1 MEKKNKEKI
10 LEQLMERTKKAK
22 EECESI
28 YEIMEKN
35 KLIGRKNKAK
45 IEQELQEKCQV
56 SRKEA
61 DQLYNLLME
70 IQVKEFFS

>member
-1 MEKKNKEKI
+1 MEKNNKEKI

-28 YEIMEKN
+28 YEI
-35 KLIGRKNKAK
+35 IGRKNKQK
-45 IEQELQEKCQV
+45 IMQELQEKCQV
-56 SRKEA
+56 SCKEA

-70 IQVKEFFS
+70 IQVKKFFS